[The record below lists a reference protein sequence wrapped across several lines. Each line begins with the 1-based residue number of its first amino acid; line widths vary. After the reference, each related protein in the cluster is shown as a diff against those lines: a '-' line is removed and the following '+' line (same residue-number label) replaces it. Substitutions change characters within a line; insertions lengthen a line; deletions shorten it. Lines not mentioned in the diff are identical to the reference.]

1 MTGNM
6 RFRLW
11 AAILAAS
18 FAPGHGHTQ
27 SILGTVLGGSPNG
40 LPALTASLNMPSAVA
55 PDTKGNVYVAF
66 KYAHQVV
73 RIDVGGTITTIA
85 GNGIPGA
92 SGDGGPA
99 TSAMLWTPVSLA
111 LDQAGALYIC
121 DSTASRIRRVGLDGV
136 ITTFAGNGKT
146 AFTGDGGPAAS
157 AAVFTPGGIAF
168 DNSGDLLIADSGNEV
183 VRMVT
188 PDGLIQTIAGI
199 ARSGGASGN
208 AGAALQPQLN
218 NPQAVLVDSGGII
231 YIADT
236 GNNWIRALTPDG
248 TLAIYAGLDTSKT
261 GSPFGGGGDPTIAT
275 NATLSSPT
283 SLAMDQAGTLYFVEP
298 NRIRQVTTNGKIAP
312 FAGTGTYGGSGD
324 GGLAR
329 FANIKVQGIA
339 TDRHN
344 NLLIAD
350 GDNNRVRIVTAADG
364 IINTLDGDGLASFN
378 RPGLAVRGSYL
389 YFSDSNNN
397 RVRRLD
403 LTTQEISLVA
413 GNGVADYAGDESS
426 ALSASLDTPRGL
438 AFDQAGNLYIADTG
452 NHRVAKVGTD
462 GKIDTVAGNGTASTT
477 GDGLTATKATLNA
490 PAAVAVDPSGNLFI
504 SEQSGNVVRKVDTS
518 GVISTVAG
526 TGPSGPPGSEKGVA
540 INQKLNGPQGL
551 AWDSTGGLL
560 IADSGNHRV
569 RRLSPD
575 GTIATVAGSSAGFS
589 GDGGPATSAAL
600 RAPNAVQVDQ
610 AGNLY
615 ISDSSNYRIRRVGT
629 DGVISTV
636 AGNGSSGYNGDGSP
650 ATAYSLYG
658 ASALVPAASGCS
670 VYIADSS
677 NLRIRQ
683 LWPAVDYTVTA
694 DAPGLLVSLDGQV
707 ANAPLAASLLPGT
720 HHRVDA
726 PSELLQSFD
735 ARQIRAAQ
743 PVVNRM

>member
-188 PDGLIQTIAGI
+188 PDGLIQTIAGTP
-199 ARSGGASGN
+199 RSGGATGN
-208 AGAALQPQLN
+208 GGAALSAQLN
-218 NPQAVLVDSGGII
+218 TPQSVLVDSGGTI

-236 GNNWIRALTPDG
+236 GNNWIRAVKSDG
-248 TLAIYAGLDTSKT
+248 TISNYAGLDTTNTS
-261 GSPFGGGGDPTIAT
+261 SPFGGSGDSTIAI
-275 NATLSSPT
+275 NARLTSPT

-329 FANIKVQGIA
+329 F
-339 TDRHN
+339 
-344 NLLIAD
+344 
-350 GDNNRVRIVTAADG
+350 
-364 IINTLDGDGLASFN
+364 
-378 RPGLAVRGSYL
+378 
-389 YFSDSNNN
+389 
-397 RVRRLD
+397 
-403 LTTQEISLVA
+403 
-413 GNGVADYAGDESS
+413 
-426 ALSASLDTPRGL
+426 
-438 AFDQAGNLYIADTG
+438 
-452 NHRVAKVGTD
+452 
-462 GKIDTVAGNGTASTT
+462 
-477 GDGLTATKATLNA
+477 
-490 PAAVAVDPSGNLFI
+490 
-504 SEQSGNVVRKVDTS
+504 
-518 GVISTVAG
+518 
-526 TGPSGPPGSEKGVA
+526 
-540 INQKLNGPQGL
+540 
-551 AWDSTGGLL
+551 
-560 IADSGNHRV
+560 
-569 RRLSPD
+569 
-575 GTIATVAGSSAGFS
+575 
-589 GDGGPATSAAL
+589 
-600 RAPNAVQVDQ
+600 
-610 AGNLY
+610 
-615 ISDSSNYRIRRVGT
+615 
-629 DGVISTV
+629 
-636 AGNGSSGYNGDGSP
+636 
-650 ATAYSLYG
+650 
-658 ASALVPAASGCS
+658 
-670 VYIADSS
+670 
-677 NLRIRQ
+677 
-683 LWPAVDYTVTA
+683 
-694 DAPGLLVSLDGQV
+694 
-707 ANAPLAASLLPGT
+707 
-720 HHRVDA
+720 
-726 PSELLQSFD
+726 
-735 ARQIRAAQ
+735 
-743 PVVNRM
+743 